1 MYNVLNA
8 LTSIVEAVMYF
19 FVFEALLERRYHR
32 IFFPYIIGVFVLS
45 VMITICN
52 GFFLYTFSNLV
63 ALVISA
69 VFVSFFL
76 YVGKITKR
84 ILTAVISA
92 CIISLIEVLVLYIVM
107 NVFGIG
113 MSEAI
118 NITEYW
124 LLGVVTSK
132 LLGLAACNIIRIKGN
147 NSKIELGRAYWLL
160 FFILFTSS
168 IVVLFL
174 VFRMGYELG
183 NASYNE
189 VALASSIGLSIGVFF
204 SLYLYER
211 LAVQSKAIREQE
223 QREQY
228 LDSQIKHLDEL
239 FLQQEELR
247 RFKHDISNQLITL
260 KGYFSRNDS
269 VGGQNYIDHLT
280 ETVAASEIQIDTG
293 NTALDAILS
302 TKKAL
307 AESKGI
313 TFKLDLHI
321 PERLPIDPN
330 DICIIFGNA
339 LDNAIEACEQFEG
352 IEKQI
357 EFCLRQRKQVLSCSI
372 TNTAVIDS
380 LSFTMKTSKKDKIN
394 HGYGLLN
401 LSESLAKYDSEV
413 HLEQIG
419 EKFILRF
426 IIFLA
431 QIR

>member
-1 MYNVLNA
+1 M
-8 LTSIVEAVMYF
+8 
-19 FVFEALLERRYHR
+19 
-32 IFFPYIIGVFVLS
+32 
-45 VMITICN
+45 
-52 GFFLYTFSNLV
+52 
-63 ALVISA
+63 
-69 VFVSFFL
+69 
-76 YVGKITKR
+76 
-84 ILTAVISA
+84 
-92 CIISLIEVLVLYIVM
+92 
-107 NVFGIG
+107 
-113 MSEAI
+113 
-118 NITEYW
+118 
-124 LLGVVTSK
+124 
-132 LLGLAACNIIRIKGN
+132 
-147 NSKIELGRAYWLL
+147 
-160 FFILFTSS
+160 
-168 IVVLFL
+168 
-174 VFRMGYELG
+174 
-183 NASYNE
+183 
-189 VALASSIGLSIGVFF
+189 
-204 SLYLYER
+204 
-211 LAVQSKAIREQE
+211 
-223 QREQY
+223 
-228 LDSQIKHLDEL
+228 DEL

-380 LSFTMKTSKKDKIN
+380 LSSTMKTSKKDKIN